1 MTREI
6 EEHEQ
11 TGSVLGAILC
21 FDTCCLRFYLRI
33 FLLRMWRF
41 SSDLHLEKGR
51 IASIA
56 PQILSANYPAYDATE
71 GCENCYMT
79 AYDVSKELRMKI
91 CQRQETSPI
100 FRALMWM
107 QHQRNSSK

>member
-41 SSDLHLEKGR
+41 SSDLHLEK
-51 IASIA
+51 A
-56 PQILSANYPAYDATE
+56 
-71 GCENCYMT
+71 
-79 AYDVSKELRMKI
+79 ELRPLRPRFCLQTTLLTTLQKVVKI
-91 CQRQETSPI
+91 VT
-100 FRALMWM
+100 
-107 QHQRNSSK
+107 